1 MHGAWR
7 FPVVRGASGV
17 AATTSTDAEEHMRAR
32 FTSLLTAGAW
42 KFLLAGLV
50 TLLAA
55 ASGAGQ
61 TVPVQAAAATVPA
74 AYRIVPLAASNAA
87 SQPEINNKDQVAF
100 SVPDAAGISRAKFY
114 DGRTVH
120 DIGTLGGP
128 LSVAIAVND
137 LGQVAGYSSLASGVN
152 HAFLWSRTSG
162 IVDIG
167 PSGPGTGES
176 VANDL
181 NNRGQVVGYAVRGDS
196 TFAFLW
202 SRRTGLLDLG
212 QPGAFSSDARAINE
226 AGEVAVRSAG
236 LGGYIW
242 SRAHGYVALGQGTY
256 PNAIN
261 ERGEVAGSAVGSSS
275 YLAPAVWTPRDGLI
289 IFGEG
294 GINSEAYDI
303 NDKGLLV
310 AFDTSTN
317 QGFAWSRETGVLN
330 IGTGATAI
338 RVNNRG
344 QAVGGAGGHAILWTR
359 NGGIVDL
366 NTRIPHAPPGLTLQ
380 FAYDIS
386 DNGAIVAA
394 STSGLVLLLP
404 YGGASGAPA
413 VGPVQT
419 SGAAAAN
426 HLLSFSAAFQ
436 DASPGDTHTATW
448 SWGDG
453 AVEAGI
459 VSESRGTGNVSG
471 QHAFRAAGVYTVK
484 LTVTDSS
491 GNSTTVQRTVTV
503 CAGAP

>member
-7 FPVVRGASGV
+7 MALLRPRLRPDV
-17 AATTSTDAEEHMRAR
+17 EEPMRSR
-32 FTSLLTAGAW
+32 FMRYLL
-42 KFLLAGLV
+42 LGLV
-50 TLLAA
+50 TILAA
-55 ASGAGQ
+55 ASGAAQ
-61 TVPVQAAAATVPA
+61 AVAVQAAAATVPA
-74 AYRIVPLAASNAA
+74 AYRIVRLAASNAA
-87 SQPEINNKDQVAF
+87 SQPAINNQDQVAF
-100 SVPDAAGISRAKFY
+100 SVPDAAGVSRAKFY
-114 DGRTVH
+114 DGHTVL

-128 LSVAIAVND
+128 QSVAIAVND
-137 LGQVAGYSSLASGVN
+137 LGQVAGHASLASGVN

-162 IVDIG
+162 IIDIG

-196 TFAFLW
+196 AFAFLW
-202 SRRTGLLDLG
+202 CRTTGLLDLG
-212 QPGAFSSDARAINE
+212 QPGAFSTDARAINE
-226 AGEVAVRSAG
+226 AGQVAVRSAG

-242 SRAHGYVALGQGTY
+242 SKGHDIVRLGQGTY

-289 IFGEG
+289 LLGEG

-310 AFDTSTN
+310 AFDTSTS
-317 QGFAWSRETGVLN
+317 QGFAWSREAGVLD
-330 IGTGATAI
+330 IGTGAMAI

-366 NTRIPHAPPGLTLQ
+366 NTRIPHAPPGFMLQ

-404 YGGASGAPA
+404 VGGASGAPA
-413 VGPVQT
+413 VGPVQS
-419 SGAAAAN
+419 SGAAAVD
-426 HLLSFSAAFQ
+426 HLLSFSASFQ
-436 DASPGDTHTATW
+436 DANPGDTHKATW

-453 AVEAGI
+453 RVETGI
-459 VSESRGTGNVSG
+459 VSESRGTGSVSG
-471 QHAFRAAGVYTVK
+471 QHTFRAAGVYTVR
-484 LTVTDSS
+484 LAVTDSG